1 MLAAPLAPM
10 RVQIARPFSSSMF
23 EPMAMSRVSIE
34 ALGHGGMYN
43 YLLSNLVVA
52 ALFARFAILNLVP
65 GIFVKLLQGTIVQPS
80 YEVRLGD
87 DNSQPPATR

>member
-1 MLAAPLAPM
+1 
-10 RVQIARPFSSSMF
+10 
-23 EPMAMSRVSIE
+23 MAECITTYFPS
-34 ALGHGGMYN
+34 
-43 YLLSNLVVA
+43 LVVA